1 MQNLKLVFLGIEI
14 DGNAIQGTRYKA
26 QGTNE
31 TYKAYPGETFILTLL
46 PSADFLVQNRVSNF
60 F

>member
-1 MQNLKLVFLGIEI
+1 MQILKLVILGIEI
-14 DGNAIQGTRYKA
+14 GGNAIQGTRYKV

-31 TYKAYPGETFILTLL
+31 TYKAYPEETFILTLL
-46 PSADFLVQNRVSNF
+46 PSAAFLVQNRVSNF